1 MPRNLTRA
9 AATTAT
15 AASPRAVPR
24 ASSPTAAAR
33 RASLTRL
40 EVVLGDA
47 GIDEDRFATI
57 AARAIEE
64 LRGTEARIDDPTTQ
78 VTATEAL
85 TLKAGGLDLARRRR
99 TEPDP
104 VGEAAARYAAILAD
118 SEDVAGVAQR
128 LGVTRARVRQR
139 AAERTLLAIR
149 EDDEWRFPRAQFD
162 DGAPIR
168 GLPAVSLALPPDLH
182 PVAVWSFLREPSTDL
197 ALGDRPASPLEW
209 LRSGG
214 SPDPVAAIAREL

>member
-1 MPRNLTRA
+1 M
-9 AATTAT
+9 
-15 AASPRAVPR
+15 
-24 ASSPTAAAR
+24 AAAR
-33 RASLTRL
+33 SRTALSKL
-40 EVVLGDA
+40 ELVLGDA
-47 GIDEDRFATI
+47 GIDEDRFAAV

-64 LRGTEARIDDPTTQ
+64 LRGAEARIDDPATQ
-78 VTATEAL
+78 LTASEARL
-85 TLKAGGLDLARRRR
+85 LKAGGLDLARRRR

-104 VGEAAARYAAILAD
+104 IGEAAARYAALLAD
-118 SEDVAGVAQR
+118 SEDVAEVAAR

-168 GLPAVSLALPPDLH
+168 GLPAVSLALPRDLH
-182 PVAVWSFLREPSTDL
+182 PVAVWGFLREPSSDL
-197 ALGDRPASPLEW
+197 PIAKRPASPLEW

-214 SPDPVAAIAREL
+214 SPEPVAAIAREL

>member
-1 MPRNLTRA
+1 MPRTIA
-9 AATTAT
+9 STAT
-15 AASPRAVPR
+15 AR
-24 ASSPTAAAR
+24 R
-33 RASLTRL
+33 RASLSSL
-40 EVVLGDA
+40 ELVLGDA
-47 GIDEDRFATI
+47 GIDKERFARS

-64 LRGTEARIDDPTTQ
+64 LRGTEARIDEPASQLTTS
-78 VTATEAL
+78 EAE
-85 TLKAGGLDLARRRR
+85 TLRAGGLDLVRRRR

-104 VGEAAARYAAILAD
+104 IGEAAARYAAILAD
-118 SEDVAGVAQR
+118 SEDVAGVAER

-149 EDDEWRFPRAQFD
+149 EGDEWRFPRAQFD

-168 GLPAVSLALPPDLH
+168 GLPAVSLAIPPDLH

-197 ALGDRPASPLEW
+197 AVGNRPASPLEW